1 MEYQG
6 HFEHHVEM
14 HKFHT
19 GVVTG
24 AVILALVLETF
35 LLVHLRSADVIELP
49 MTPEDAVK
57 LIISAGVVQP
67 EGQAALAAMAQAA
80 RLEKMQQESEPRAAE

>member
-1 MEYQG
+1 MTSV
-6 HFEHHVEM
+6 FLPCTPNPT
-14 HKFHT
+14 T
-19 GVVTG
+19 GFYFFIPT
-24 AVILALVLETF
+24 
-35 LLVHLRSADVIELP
+35 ADVIELP

-80 RLEKMQQESEPRAAE
+80 RQERAPEKAIEPMGETNSVSG